1 MSLISFTSPLNTT
14 TSLPSIRP
22 QSTTIQQNGI
32 VSQDTPKAPATKT
45 ATTFAPTT
53 GTAKTTG
60 RNQTATQDM
69 EPLWTGAS
77 AWSGTGLNIMA

>member
-14 TSLPSIRP
+14 TSLPYICP
-22 QSTTIQQNGI
+22 QPTTISQNGI
-32 VSQDTPKAPATKT
+32 ISQDTPKAPSTKT
-45 ATTFAPTT
+45 VAAFASTA
-53 GTAKTTG
+53 GTAKTTD

-69 EPLWTGAS
+69 ELLWTGAS